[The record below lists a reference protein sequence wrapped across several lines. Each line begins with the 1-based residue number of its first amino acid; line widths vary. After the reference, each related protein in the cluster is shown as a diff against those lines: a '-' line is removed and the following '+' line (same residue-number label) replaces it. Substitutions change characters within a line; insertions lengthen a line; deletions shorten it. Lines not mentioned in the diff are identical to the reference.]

1 MALSQFANAKEVPS
15 MNSASAIAAMA
26 FAVAITVAITGCT
39 SNDLT
44 NDQAKTLLNDYFAQN
59 PVTQPLLT
67 GMDNIGT
74 VAEADYF
81 ATPGGKY
88 QKALEADGLVTIASK
103 GKIVNPADRKEFF
116 NALDVELTDKG
127 RALTTGKPNTVA
139 ATSPNTWPIVYENV
153 IFCGK
158 EVAGITSVATND
170 DSASA
175 DYSWRAAK
183 LSPFANHFHETDP
196 TDKTTCNPA
205 VTVNASAA
213 FERKNGMWTLT
224 VAQ

>member
-1 MALSQFANAKEVPS
+1 MNFTLRFAAV
-15 MNSASAIAAMA
+15 A
-26 FAVAITVAITGCT
+26 FAVVLSGCA

-44 NDQAKTLLNDYFAQN
+44 NDQAKSLLNDYFGKN
-59 PVTQPLLT
+59 PVTQQLLT
-67 GMDNIGT
+67 GMDNIG
-74 VAEADYF
+74 VGSEAEYF

-103 GKIVNPADRKEFF
+103 GKVFNPANHKEFF

-127 RALTTGKPNTVA
+127 KTFVTGKPNVVPP
-139 ATSPNTWPIVYENV
+139 TSPNTWQIAYENA

-158 EVAGITSVATND
+158 EVASIASVTTTDETAN
-170 DSASA
+170 A
-175 DYSWRAAK
+175 DYSWHAAK
-183 LSPFANHFHETDP
+183 PTAFATDFHNTDP

-205 VTVNASAA
+205 VTNTASAT
-213 FERKNGMWTLT
+213 FERKDGVWNLT